1 MYYGINCA
9 GSKVTS
15 VTPKRLL
22 KTQAE
27 NLFRPIF
34 LVLSSMKNLREHLFY
49 KVAQGIVTVIV
60 RVIRSFSLGPTRSMK
75 TISR

>member
-22 KTQAE
+22 KTKAE

-34 LVLSSMKNLREHLFY
+34 LVLSSTKNLREHLFY
-49 KVAQGIVTVIV
+49 KVAQSIVTVIV
-60 RVIRSFSLGPTRSMK
+60 RVIRSFSFGPTRSMK
-75 TISR
+75 TISQ